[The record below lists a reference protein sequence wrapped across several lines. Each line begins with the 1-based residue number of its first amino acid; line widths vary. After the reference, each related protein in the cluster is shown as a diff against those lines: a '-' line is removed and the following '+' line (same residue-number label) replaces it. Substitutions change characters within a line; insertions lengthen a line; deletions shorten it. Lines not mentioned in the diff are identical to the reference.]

1 MGILDAEI
9 EVDSAELQLWKNEG
23 TRWAMRLR
31 TDWEEA
37 ESARWMESMNAVEL
51 RTWLERVVLSV
62 EQRISGVLREVE
74 DCMDALRSSEERMQ
88 DELTAERRTGAGG
101 RVSRRDRASEGRRR
115 SANSR
120 TPRSSRGS
128 DRSFCAHSA
137 GRAADSAPPPTA
149 GRSPDCAAPTG
160 PLCI

>member
-101 RVSRRDRASEGRRR
+101 QLSGPGQPPRQGVRR
-115 SANSR
+115 S
-120 TPRSSRGS
+120 
-128 DRSFCAHSA
+128 SA
-137 GRAADSAPPPTA
+137 QRE
-149 GRSPDCAAPTG
+149 
-160 PLCI
+160 